1 MRCIEE
7 RKKWLDSHF
16 FIKSEV
22 VQCLKNLKI
31 ERRKD
36 FVGLSSINDKVILP
50 TIFDDI
56 TLVDSTLVCV
66 CVDGKFGFYDILLDK
81 WIVEPLCDSYSIND
95 FYGSIDIIQNGKHGL
110 IDIEDHRIL
119 ISAC

>member
-22 VQCLKNLKI
+22 IQCLKNLKI

-50 TIFDDI
+50 TILM
-56 TLVDSTLVCV
+56 TLH
-66 CVDGKFGFYDILLDK
+66 LLTPP
-81 WIVEPLCDSYSIND
+81 WYVYV
-95 FYGSIDIIQNGKHGL
+95 
-110 IDIEDHRIL
+110 
-119 ISAC
+119 

>member
-56 TLVDSTLVCV
+56 TLLNSALVCV
-66 CVDGKFGFYDILLDK
+66 CIDK
-81 WIVEPLCDSYSIND
+81 P
-95 FYGSIDIIQNGKHGL
+95 
-110 IDIEDHRIL
+110 
-119 ISAC
+119 